1 MSWCQW
7 SATDVSECER
17 SACVVESAR
26 IITHSK
32 YENSKLAVTDVDRLI
47 MQIAVLAQPKRAAP
61 RALPAVF
68 ILWLSLVCAGI
79 AALWLYST
87 APGKD
92 GEPPHQWPSS
102 SSLQRRA
109 EASTLLMFVHPKCPC
124 SRASIGELA
133 ALLAH
138 SGGRL
143 CVKVIFLQPP
153 GEADSWV
160 HTGLWHAAS
169 ELPGT
174 EIISDLDSRE
184 TKLFRA
190 AVSGETFVYDA
201 SGHLRFHGGI
211 TVARGHLGDNAGCS
225 AIECYANTGTIPL
238 SRTPAFGCPLFSES
252 TFRVP

>member
-1 MSWCQW
+1 M
-7 SATDVSECER
+7 A
-17 SACVVESAR
+17 
-26 IITHSK
+26 
-32 YENSKLAVTDVDRLI
+32 DVDRLT
-47 MQIAVLAQPKRAAP
+47 MQVAVLAKQKRAGP
-61 RALPAVF
+61 KALAVVF
-68 ILWLSLVCAGI
+68 ILWLSLVCTGM

-92 GEPPHQWPSS
+92 GEAPVRWPTPSR
-102 SSLQRRA
+102 LQRRA
-109 EASTLLMFVHPKCPC
+109 GASTLLMFVHPKCPC

-143 CVKVIFLQPP
+143 CAKVIFLQPP

-160 HTGLWHAAS
+160 HTDLWHAAS
-169 ELPGT
+169 QLPGT

-190 AVSGETFVYDA
+190 AVSGETLVYDV
-201 SGHLRFHGGI
+201 SGYLRFHGGI
-211 TVARGHLGDNAGCS
+211 TVARGHIGDNAGCS
-225 AIECYANTGTIPL
+225 AIEYYANTGTIPL

-252 TFRVP
+252 TSRVP